1 LEVVV
6 YVHVAGTRY
15 RIVDGARCA
24 KAAFLAGHDTIPAI
38 VRDFVGLE
46 LGNCELPVDS
56 LLSARETI
64 PRKSQADEFRWKRA
78 VAGAN
83 VWPLTHPPII
93 VIPVARGWPLADVTF
108 DFGGSS
114 S

>member
-1 LEVVV
+1 MVV
-6 YVHVAGTRY
+6 YVPVAGTRY
-15 RIVDGARCA
+15 RIIDGVRRA
-24 KAAFLAGHDTIPAI
+24 KAAFLAGHDTIPAT
-38 VRDFVGLE
+38 VRDSAGFE
-46 LGNCELPVDS
+46 LGDCELPVDS

-64 PRKSQADEFRWKRA
+64 PRKSQADGFRWKRA

-108 DFGGSS
+108 DFGDSS

>member
-1 LEVVV
+1 M
-6 YVHVAGTRY
+6 YVPVAGTRY
-15 RIVDGARCA
+15 RIIDGVRRA
-24 KAAFLAGHDTIPAI
+24 KAAFLAGHDTIPAT
-38 VRDFVGLE
+38 VRDSAGFE
-46 LGNCELPVDS
+46 LGDCELPVDS

-83 VWPLTHPPII
+83 VWPLTHSPII
-93 VIPVARGWPLADVTF
+93 VIPVSRGWPLTDVTF
-108 DFGGSS
+108 DFGASS